1 MRLART
7 ALWSG
12 VRVGLR
18 GSCGGCTV
26 LVWRLTCRMIGVGC
40 GSSRGTADYKGS
52 HVGVPRCVLGNE
64 GRPRDARGA
73 AIKKPRLSPAD
84 VIGNTGDQCRPG
96 SPLGAR

>member
-40 GSSRGTADYKGS
+40 GSSGGTADYKGS

-64 GRPRDARGA
+64 GRPRDARCVATMIAVCDTSLTAIMKLVA
-73 AIKKPRLSPAD
+73 AVGGFIW
-84 VIGNTGDQCRPG
+84 
-96 SPLGAR
+96 